1 MIKLKILSI
10 GKTKEKWLNDA
21 FNEYVKRLSAS
32 VQIESAWAKDDAQLI
47 EWAQKENFYLC
58 LDPAGRL
65 FTSEEFAHFL
75 IQQWEKGGARL
86 TLIIGGAEGL
96 PAEIKQKGSLISLSP
111 LTFTHQMTRLVLI
124 EQIYRSIEIQKGS
137 HYHK

>member
-1 MIKLKILSI
+1 MIKLKILSV
-10 GKTKEKWLNDA
+10 GKTKEKWLNEA
-21 FNEYVKRLSAS
+21 FNEYVQRLSAS

-47 EWAQKENFYLC
+47 EWAQKENLALC

-75 IQQWEKGGARL
+75 IQQWERGGSRL

-96 PAEIKQKGSLISLSP
+96 PAEIKEKGSLISLSP

-124 EQIYRSIEIQKGS
+124 EQIYRSVEIQKGS

>member
-1 MIKLKILSI
+1 MIKLKILSV

-21 FNEYVKRLSAS
+21 FDEYKKRLSSS
-32 VQIESAWAKDDAQLI
+32 VSIESGWAKDDHQLI
-47 EWAQKENFYLC
+47 EWSQKEHNFLS
-58 LDPAGRL
+58 LDPAGRQ
-65 FTSEEFAHFL
+65 FASEEFASFL
-75 IQQWEKGGARL
+75 TEQWEKGGSRL

-96 PAEIKQKGSLISLSP
+96 PEVIKKRGTLISLSP

-124 EQIYRSIEIQKGS
+124 EQIYRATEINRGS